1 MKNLGI
7 QTGTTEASFTNRIQ
21 EMEERSSSVEDRL
34 EETDTSVKE
43 YAKSKKLLT
52 QNIQE
57 IQDTMKRPNLR
68 INV

>member
-43 YAKSKKLLT
+43 NAKSKKLLT
-52 QNIQE
+52 QNI
-57 IQDTMKRPNLR
+57 
-68 INV
+68 